1 MVSDELRNFKP
12 YAIPVRVLK
21 YTSLTD
27 KNARDLKDELKST
40 MEDMGMVTV
49 GMFKLYN
56 YFIILLNIIHSSSLT
71 FYMFVSPKGFV
82 TDGEFN
88 SLRTQGSQRPVSVI
102 QLIMDAK
109 SEARAIPS
117 KDIEKFFKTVNKGTD
132 SVFNFEI

>member
-49 GMFKLYN
+49 GMFKMYN
-56 YFIILLNIIHSSSLT
+56 YFII
-71 FYMFVSPKGFV
+71 
-82 TDGEFN
+82 FN
-88 SLRTQGSQRPVSVI
+88 Y
-102 QLIMDAK
+102 
-109 SEARAIPS
+109 
-117 KDIEKFFKTVNKGTD
+117 
-132 SVFNFEI
+132 

>member
-1 MVSDELRNFKP
+1 LYLLTKGSTTKTRVAASHILIFMVSDELRNFKP

-56 YFIILLNIIHSSSLT
+56 YFIMFLVHCHDPFFFTYLLQ
-71 FYMFVSPKGFV
+71 YMFV
-82 TDGEFN
+82 
-88 SLRTQGSQRPVSVI
+88 
-102 QLIMDAK
+102 
-109 SEARAIPS
+109 
-117 KDIEKFFKTVNKGTD
+117 
-132 SVFNFEI
+132 

>member
-12 YAIPVRVLK
+12 YAIPFRVLK

-56 YFIILLNIIHSSSLT
+56 YFIIFNSRLAFLHAKLQIQNEPIFSAT
-71 FYMFVSPKGFV
+71 VSHFLELGN
-82 TDGEFN
+82 EFN
-88 SLRTQGSQRPVSVI
+88 S
-102 QLIMDAK
+102 
-109 SEARAIPS
+109 
-117 KDIEKFFKTVNKGTD
+117 
-132 SVFNFEI
+132 

>member
-56 YFIILLNIIHSSSLT
+56 YFIIFNYWTLSSIFLHLHVISL
-71 FYMFVSPKGFV
+71 YNLKG
-82 TDGEFN
+82 
-88 SLRTQGSQRPVSVI
+88 L
-102 QLIMDAK
+102 
-109 SEARAIPS
+109 
-117 KDIEKFFKTVNKGTD
+117 
-132 SVFNFEI
+132 

>member
-56 YFIILLNIIHSSSLT
+56 YFFIILLNIIHSSSLT
-71 FYMFVSPKGFV
+71 FYMFVSFKGFV
-82 TDGEFN
+82 TDGEFH
-88 SLRTQGSQRPVSVI
+88 SLRTQGSQRQVSVI

-117 KDIEKFFKTVNKGTD
+117 KDIEKFFKTVNKGT
-132 SVFNFEI
+132 E

>member
-27 KNARDLKDELKST
+27 KNARDLKDELKNA

-49 GMFKLYN
+49 GMFNLYTVPVHMLNFLQFFLNTAICMCN
-56 YFIILLNIIHSSSLT
+56 YVCNS
-71 FYMFVSPKGFV
+71 GFV

-88 SLRTQGSQRPVSVI
+88 SLRTQGSKRPVSVI

-109 SEARAIPS
+109 NEARAIPS
-117 KDIEKFFKTVNKGTD
+117 RDIEKFFKTIKKG
-132 SVFNFEI
+132 SVHMY